1 MEPLDKSEFQKTIQ
15 KFNTLYSFY
24 DRLKNRLVSAESLA
38 RSFPNASEFAV
49 LPEIRGMFESA
60 YVPIKEIS
68 ARLESGKLGIQDEP
82 IIVQI
87 IKHGKSVGL
96 DIELVLE
103 VWTYDT
109 LDYDGNPKA
118 SFEEVFNAP
127 NK

>member
-1 MEPLDKSEFQKTIQ
+1 MKPLDKSEFQETIQ
-15 KFNTLYSFY
+15 KFDTLCSFY

-38 RSFPNASEFAV
+38 RSFPKAGEFAV
-49 LPEIRGMFESA
+49 LPEISGMFESV

-68 ARLESGKLGIQDEP
+68 SRLESGNLGVQDEP
-82 IIVQI
+82 IIVQV

-96 DIELVLE
+96 DIEQVLE
-103 VWTYDT
+103 AWTYDT

-127 NK
+127 NQ